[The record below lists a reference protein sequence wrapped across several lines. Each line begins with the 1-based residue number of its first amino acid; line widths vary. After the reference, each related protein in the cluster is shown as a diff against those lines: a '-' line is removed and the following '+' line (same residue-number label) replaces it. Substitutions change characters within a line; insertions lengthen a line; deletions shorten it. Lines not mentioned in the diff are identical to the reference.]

1 MNRNM
6 KIIRKTVFIIILS
19 ITGIIV
25 LYPIGFYLWLY
36 LPTKCKYIV
45 KPQIEFINIRESS
58 PKDSS
63 LLKEVDYSH
72 TSDYLLTI
80 TSNKKFD
87 DQNPRYKLF
96 CTLSN
101 IDLSYR
107 NIENINSIIDSDNDF
122 ILIKQDKDRYVYTT
136 AVKFNREYKREFKKI
151 KECLTCKIFFRYY
164 LIATYE
170 TKTFKIPS
178 DSIEILMKKAGESTL
193 TPSRDIPVEVLSTKD
208 KKTGL
213 QIR

>member
-6 KIIRKTVFIIILS
+6 KIRRKTIFIVILS
-19 ITGIIV
+19 IMGIIV

-36 LPTKCKYIV
+36 IPTKYKYIV
-45 KPQIEFINIRESS
+45 EPKIEFINIRELS
-58 PKDSS
+58 PKDSI
-63 LLKEVDYSH
+63 LLKEIDYSH

-87 DQNPRYKLF
+87 DKNPRYKLF

-101 IDLSYR
+101 IDLLYK

-122 ILIKQDKDRYVYTT
+122 ILIKQDKDEYVYTT
-136 AVKFNREYKREFKKI
+136 AIKFNKEYKSGFKNI
-151 KECLTCKIFFRYY
+151 KKCLTCKIFFRYY

-178 DSIEILMKKAGESTL
+178 DSI
-193 TPSRDIPVEVLSTKD
+193 DVLI
-208 KKTGL
+208 KKTSESIPADML
-213 QIR
+213 SAELKQ